1 MPQTEPAARPV
12 RDSQGPLRVGL
23 VGYGS
28 AGRGIHAP
36 LLARAGLTL
45 AAVST
50 SNAERAEQVRAD
62 HPEAEVVPDLEAL
75 LGVADLDLVVL
86 ASPSG
91 VHGEQAEAVIE
102 AGVALV
108 VDKPLAVDASSALRV
123 VDLAGHHGVPLTVFN
138 NRRFDPELAAL
149 RIVRDDELVG
159 EIWRAEYRWDRWRP
173 VPKQRWREQVGPE
186 EGGGLLLDLQ
196 THLVDQAVLLHGEVE
211 SVYAELDARTT
222 VGEDDT
228 FIACRHTSGVVS
240 HVFSSSVN
248 GAPGPR
254 ARVNGSAGAYVIGK
268 QVDDVSSFTE
278 FFNEG
283 DAVGWIVRG
292 DEREPGPVVTDADQA
307 DFYRAVAGALAT
319 SDPQATMPVDPRDAV
334 HVLAVIDAARVSARD
349 RRVVDVVTP
358 GQSPD

>member
-1 MPQTEPAARPV
+1 MPPSVPDPR
-12 RDSQGPLRVGL
+12 PLRVGL

-36 LLARAGLTL
+36 LLTRAGLTL

-50 SNAERAEQVRAD
+50 SNAERAAQVRSD

-75 LGVADLDLVVL
+75 LGVSGLDLVVL

-91 VHGEQAEAVIE
+91 VHGEQAETVIG
-102 AGVALV
+102 AGLPLV
-108 VDKPLAVDASSALRV
+108 VDKPLAVDASRALRV
-123 VDLAGHHGVPLTVFN
+123 VDLAAHHGVPLTVFN

-149 RIVRDDELVG
+149 RRVRDDDVIG
-159 EIWRAEYRWDRWRP
+159 TIWRAEYRWDRWRP
-173 VPKQRWREQVGPE
+173 VPKQRWREQVTAE

-196 THLVDQAVLLHGEVE
+196 THLVDQAVLLHGEVL

-228 FIACRHTSGVVS
+228 FLACRHTTGVVS
-240 HVFSSSVN
+240 HLMASSVN

-254 ARVNGSAGAYVIGK
+254 ARVAGSDGAYVIGK
-268 QVDDVSSFTE
+268 QVDDVSVFTE

-283 DAVGWIVRG
+283 DAVGWVVRG
-292 DEREPGPVVTDADQA
+292 DDREPGPVVTDADQA

-319 SDPQATMPVDPRDAV
+319 DDPQPTMPVDPRDAV
-334 HVLAVIDAARVSARD
+334 HVLAVVDAARVSARD
-349 RRVVDVVTP
+349 GRVVEVVTP